1 MRRHMQGIALWLAVS
16 AVGLGAQAPLAE
28 TWKSL
33 AETWDWITGGP
44 SLAETLAWINGRLL
58 ANSQG
63 PYRALAFDECTVQ
76 YVETVTTT
84 PPYELRTVL
93 SFADMDPAS
102 VREWVLVGPAP
113 RNQRYSY
120 VKVGSRS
127 GRAFM
132 RRGSNDGRLESRQ
145 EYDFL
150 VTSEIA
156 PRFAKAVA
164 HAATLCAKEPF

>member
-1 MRRHMQGIALWLAVS
+1 
-16 AVGLGAQAPLAE
+16 
-28 TWKSL
+28 
-33 AETWDWITGGP
+33 
-44 SLAETLAWINGRLL
+44 
-58 ANSQG
+58 
-63 PYRALAFDECTVQ
+63 
-76 YVETVTTT
+76 
-84 PPYELRTVL
+84 
-93 SFADMDPAS
+93 MDPAS

-132 RRGSNDGRLESRQ
+132 RRGCNDGRLESRQ